1 MEKCLKRKY
10 KKPLLNECF
19 KKNLNVTESMSIA
32 ELCSILHSQKKEPNK
47 KKQEKKKM
55 IKKDNKKA
63 KSQQDKHV
71 QFIHDNFLKKDQFL
85 SSKVHFINLN
95 FSKAL

>member
-10 KKPLLNECF
+10 KKPLLNECY
-19 KKNLNVTESMSIA
+19 KKNLNVNESMSIT
-32 ELCSILHSQKKEPNK
+32 ELCSILHSQKKEPKK
-47 KKQEKKKM
+47 KKQEKKEVV
-55 IKKDNKKA
+55 KKDNKKA

-71 QFIHDNFLKKDQFL
+71 QFIHDNFLKKDQVL

>member
-32 ELCSILHSQKKEPNK
+32 ELCSILHSQKKEP
-47 KKQEKKKM
+47 
-55 IKKDNKKA
+55 I
-63 KSQQDKHV
+63 S
-71 QFIHDNFLKKDQFL
+71 
-85 SSKVHFINLN
+85 
-95 FSKAL
+95 FSKK

>member
-19 KKNLNVTESMSIA
+19 KKNLNVNESMSIA
-32 ELCSILHSQKKEPNK
+32 ELCSILHSQKKEPKK
-47 KKQEKKKM
+47 KKQEKKEVV
-55 IKKDNKKA
+55 KKDNKKA

-71 QFIHDNFLKKDQFL
+71 QFIHDNFLKKDQVL